1 MKVIRRLIGRLSQSR
16 RPAAPPRPTSSG
28 WVPLRMKAHPDII
41 RVIDRIGEQMTLTR
55 PEVIQK
61 AIQLLALSCDRPIY
75 IGSPDEP
82 DKIQELLIK

>member
-1 MKVIRRLIGRLSQSR
+1 MTLLNAIRRLTR
-16 RPAAPPRPTSSG
+16 RKHEPPRANTPG
-28 WVPLRMKAHPDII
+28 WVPLRMEAHPDII

-61 AIQLLALSCDRPIY
+61 AVQLLALSCDRPIY

-82 DKIQELLIK
+82 DKIHELLIK